1 MSCQHAFMPPLSMLA
16 GIQATSQNAD
26 WMPAKNMLA

>member
-1 MSCQHAFMPPLSMLA
+1 MPLLSMLA
-16 GIQATSQNAD
+16 GIQGASLNGN